1 MSNYEAYKK
10 AEDEYYRSMEEI
22 FYLTQ
27 ERIQQEECKY
37 IFWSD
42 TGGKSKYYRIARP
55 QKHNGMYVN
64 YYKQVMLPET
74 NWFEILFGASTE
86 YSYRISISVGKTL
99 TEHIYKLCTIFHS
112 LYFTEDSI
120 KRTLKDY
127 PHILSTMLNKG
138 EVYKGFTIS
147 APFIVNTFDIN
158 ISGGKEDTL
167 SLCQEQKIVSI
178 LLEYA
183 EIYLEELSR
192 LKFDPSLLVP
202 IKKSSNETPTWVKY
216 AVKAGVK
223 ITIATLAGFLAS
235 KIDLPDWGDGD
246 CGDIGDGCDGSI
258 LSGDIDFSHE
268 DGVGSL
274 AEVSFYGNSDQFW
287 INEKKSIDNEL
298 KFCENQMNTNNYI
311 QSTSYKTFIDNKYA
325 HALNKLKEVLKHI

>member
-1 MSNYEAYKK
+1 MSNYEEFKK

-27 ERIQQEECKY
+27 DKIQQEECKY
-37 IFWSD
+37 IYWNDS
-42 TGGKSKYYRIARP
+42 GGKSKYYRITLP

-86 YSYRISISVGKTL
+86 YSYRISISIGKTL
-99 TEHIYKLCTIFHS
+99 TEHIYRLCTIFHRF
-112 LYFTEDSI
+112 YFTEDSI

-127 PHILSTMLNKG
+127 PHMLSSMLSG
-138 EVYKGFTIS
+138 GDVYKGYTIHTPS
-147 APFIVNTFDIN
+147 TLNTFDIT
-158 ISGGKEDTL
+158 ISGGKEDNL
-167 SLCQEQKIVSI
+167 SLSQEQKIVSI

-183 EIYLEELSR
+183 EIYLEELRR

-202 IKKSSNETPTWVKY
+202 IKKSSNGTPTWVKY

-223 ITIATLAGFLAS
+223 ITIATLAGILAS
-235 KIDLPDWGDGD
+235 KIDLPDWEDGD
-246 CGDIGDGCDGSI
+246 YGDVGDVGYNSI
-258 LSGDIDFSHE
+258 LGGDLDFSQE
-268 DGVGSL
+268 GGVGSL
-274 AEVSFYGNSDQFW
+274 ANVSFYGDSDQFW
-287 INEKKSIDNEL
+287 INEKKSIE
-298 KFCENQMNTNNYI
+298 KEMEFCENQMNTNNYI

>member
-1 MSNYEAYKK
+1 MSNYEEFKK

-27 ERIQQEECKY
+27 DKIQQEECKY
-37 IFWSD
+37 IYWSD
-42 TGGKSKYYRIARP
+42 LGGKSKYYRITLP

-86 YSYRISISVGKTL
+86 YSYRISISIGKTL
-99 TEHIYKLCTIFHS
+99 TEHIHRLTIFNRS
-112 LYFTEDSI
+112 YFTEDSI
-120 KRTLKDY
+120 KRTLNDY
-127 PHILSTMLNKG
+127 PHILSSILSYG
-138 EVYKGFTIS
+138 DVYKGYTIQTPS
-147 APFIVNTFDIN
+147 ILNTFDIT
-158 ISGGKEDTL
+158 ISGGKDDNL
-167 SLCQEQKIVSI
+167 SLSHEQKIVSI

-183 EIYLEELSR
+183 EIYLEELRR

-202 IKKSSNETPTWVKY
+202 IKKSSNGTPTWVKY

-235 KIDLPDWGDGD
+235 KIDLPDWEDGD
-246 CGDIGDGCDGSI
+246 YGDVGYNSIFDGD
-258 LSGDIDFSHE
+258 LDFSQE

-274 AEVSFYGNSDQFW
+274 ANVSFYGDSDQFW
-287 INEKKSIDNEL
+287 INEKKSIE
-298 KFCENQMNTNNYI
+298 KEMAFCENQMNTNNYI
-311 QSTSYKTFIDNKYA
+311 QSASYKTFIDNKYA